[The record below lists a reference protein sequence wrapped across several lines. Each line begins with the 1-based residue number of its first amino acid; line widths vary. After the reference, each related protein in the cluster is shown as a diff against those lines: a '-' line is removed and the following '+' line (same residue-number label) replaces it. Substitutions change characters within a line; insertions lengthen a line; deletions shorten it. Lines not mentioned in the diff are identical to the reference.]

1 MEKKLT
7 IYRQY
12 KDTLGVSLSKQERD
26 KVMKHYDSNGVELLM
41 GRKLFTQRQIDAAV
55 RIQSWWRKAK
65 LRAWFSL
72 ISNIRHS
79 ACIKI

>member
-12 KDTLGVSLSKQERD
+12 KDNLGVTLSKNERE

-41 GRKLFTQRQIDAAV
+41 GRKLFT
-55 RIQSWWRKAK
+55 
-65 LRAWFSL
+65 
-72 ISNIRHS
+72 
-79 ACIKI
+79 